1 MLVWDKKGPFA
12 FMLIEAAEPKQSD
25 QTSGAGSERQM
36 TIVIVDDIL
45 ANAMLLE
52 KLVQSVGPID
62 TRTFIDPIE
71 ALEWCECNPFD
82 VLLLD
87 YLMPT
92 LDGISFLQQL
102 RRNPQL
108 IDVPVVMITAEEKP
122 EILYKALDVG
132 ANDFLK
138 KPVDPIEL
146 AARMRNML
154 RLRTR
159 QLDLEQANQQLALL
173 ANTDGLTGVANRR
186 YFLERLEQELDR
198 GKRYH
203 SPLVLTL
210 LDVDNFK
217 QFNDRYGHQAG
228 DEVLKGLS
236 EFIVGLLRSNDLVG
250 RLGGEEFAIMMPE
263 SDQEVGTIVS
273 ERIRAEMAAH
283 PIQTVAGP
291 LSITISLG
299 VTQAWPDVDTAETML
314 RRADSAMYRAKSG
327 GRNRVVQA
335 TSDDDN
341 QITMPTPAAA
351 AALR

>member
-1 MLVWDKKGPFA
+1 
-12 FMLIEAAEPKQSD
+12 MLIEAADPKHSDDSGQSKAAEP
-25 QTSGAGSERQM
+25 M

-52 KLVQSVGPID
+52 KLVQSVGQVQ

-71 ALEWCECNPFD
+71 ALEWCESNPFD

-92 LDGISFLQQL
+92 LDGISFLQRM
-102 RRNPQL
+102 RRNATL
-108 IDVPVVMITAEEKP
+108 VDVPAVMITAEEKP
-122 EILYKALDVG
+122 ETLYKALEVG

-146 AARMRNML
+146 AARTRNML

-159 QLDLEQANQQLALL
+159 QLELERANQQLALL

-186 YFLERLEQELDR
+186 YFLERLEQEMER

-203 SPLVLTL
+203 SPLVLGL
-210 LDVDNFK
+210 MDVDHFK
-217 QFNDRYGHQAG
+217 QINDQHGHQAG
-228 DEVLKGLS
+228 DEVLKALS
-236 EFIVGLLRSNDLVG
+236 ELTVSLLRANDLVG
-250 RLGGEEFAIMMPE
+250 RLGGEEFAILMPE
-263 SDQEVGTIVS
+263 SDQEVGAIVS
-273 ERIRAEMAAH
+273 ERIRAELAVT

-291 LSITISLG
+291 LSVTVSIG
-299 VTQAWPDVDTAETML
+299 VTQAYPEIDSGESML
-314 RRADSAMYRAKSG
+314 RRADSAMYRAKSA

-335 TSDDDN
+335 TSDDDDSLAMASAGG
-341 QITMPTPAAA
+341 TA
-351 AALR
+351 

>member
-1 MLVWDKKGPFA
+1 
-12 FMLIEAAEPKQSD
+12 MLIEAAEPKHSAD
-25 QTSGAGSERQM
+25 ASESAASLRPM

-52 KLVQSVGPID
+52 KLVQSVGPVI

-71 ALEWCECNPFD
+71 ALDWCEGNAFD

-92 LDGISFLQQL
+92 LDGISFLQRM

-108 IDVPVVMITAEEKP
+108 IDVPVVIITAEEKP
-122 EILYKALDVG
+122 ETLYKALDVG

-146 AARMRNML
+146 AARTRNML

-159 QLDLEQANQQLALL
+159 QLELERANQQLALL

-186 YFLERLEQELDR
+186 YFLQRLDQELER

-203 SPLVLTL
+203 SPLVLAL
-210 LDVDNFK
+210 LDVDHFK
-217 QFNDRYGHQAG
+217 QINDRYGHQPG
-228 DEVLKGLS
+228 DEVLKALS
-236 EFIVGLLRSNDLVG
+236 EFTVGLLRANDLVG
-250 RLGGEEFAIMMPE
+250 RLGGEEFAILMPE

-273 ERIRAEMAAH
+273 ERIRAELAAH
-283 PIQTVAGP
+283 PIPTVAGP
-291 LSITISLG
+291 LSITVSIG
-299 VTQAWPDVDTAETML
+299 VTQAYPEIDNPETML
-314 RRADSAMYRAKSG
+314 RRADAAMYRAKSG

-335 TSDDDN
+335 TRDDGD
-341 QITMPTPAAA
+341 PVLEPAGAG
-351 AALR
+351 RQF